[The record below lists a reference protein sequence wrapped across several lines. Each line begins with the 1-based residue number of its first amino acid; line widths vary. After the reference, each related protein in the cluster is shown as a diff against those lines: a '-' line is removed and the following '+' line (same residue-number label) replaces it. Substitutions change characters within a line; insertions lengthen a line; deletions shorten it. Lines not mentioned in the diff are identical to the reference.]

1 MFSIALFKTAKI
13 RSQILSVH
21 VLNAKENLACA
32 FTGIVF
38 NHKKNEIL
46 SFVTNM
52 ARIGDHYG
60 KCNKPGT
67 EI

>member
-1 MFSIALFKTAKI
+1 
-13 RSQILSVH
+13 